1 MSSINNPTSSN
12 ILNILNGDSIKKGR
26 GAPPHPINK
35 YYEKLEDKPYNCRCI
50 FCSTIIRKRANED
63 MRTHLSTCPKLPP
76 PHETPADL
84 AQFLKDVQLN
94 PNALYS
100 GLDHPIGDVRVHG
113 NRFTKDSSTPIS
125 GIVRKTKKKP
135 AKNVN
140 SLTSTS
146 ANVSRQITENPKQV
160 TELINVQI
168 ALAFASNGIPATVV
182 ENNFFQALFKRIPG
196 YHTLLGKDLAHQY
209 VPQVSRLSK
218 VNSIK
223 ELEKAKSL
231 TLTVYKRTFQNN
243 ISIYALTFITDK
255 FKEVYFDCVVKQTHE
270 KPEVEVTKSL
280 LDSIDTL
287 SEEVQKK
294 ISAITGDS
302 VIEHMKIYIQQK
314 FRSTLF
320 INCFTHNLNSIL
332 LNLLRDPSFTELLRW
347 ADDVIQ
353 LFTTSH
359 KLSTFL
365 TGKDI
370 SGTPLLKPSEVKFT
384 HAFAAYKRLLDNS
397 NAITLTI
404 RVPGVMPF
412 LSSKDEENVS
422 DVYRWKQLKEFV
434 SIFQPFAE
442 FSNKA
447 ETSNFTVS
455 KSFVECITLA
465 RDFTEAINET
475 NYKNN
480 FTIFTSAIRKI
491 FHKDTFNNP
500 GIFVLALIFDL
511 DYAFKPSSTTISM
524 AEQSFTEICYSHGA
538 TVQGVQ
544 MLMQLFHHFLNNRE
558 EIQHKNTN
566 DGYWDETRRKF
577 GTLPVHLLHVV
588 CNSPSTD
595 HAFSRMGWFDS
606 IKANST
612 ELSAVEIKPRLDIYL
627 SHNIMKPQEK
637 IKSSELDQLTVVST
651 EEEASQN
658 ITFIEEQNRDT
669 TDDYLQDAQPLDQQF
684 SVLRNLFAD
693 PNEFS
698 QFNKRK
704 DTPASSVSGD
714 QDDEFAFIDHIF
726 N

>member
-1 MSSINNPTSSN
+1 MSSINNPPGN
-12 ILNILNGDSIKKGR
+12 ILNILNGDSTKKGR
-26 GAPPHPINK
+26 GAPAHPINK
-35 YYEKLEDKPYNCRCI
+35 YYERIEDKPYNCRCV
-50 FCSTIIRKRANED
+50 FCSMIVRRRANED

-84 AQFLKDVQLN
+84 AQFLKDIQLN

-100 GLDHPIGDVRVHG
+100 GLDHPVGDVRIHG
-113 NRFTKDSSTPIS
+113 NRFSKDSSTPIA
-125 GIVRKTKKKP
+125 GVVRKTKKKT
-135 AKNVN
+135 AKTAN
-140 SLTSTS
+140 SLSTTS
-146 ANVSRQITENPKQV
+146 ADVSKQITETPKQV
-160 TELINVQI
+160 TELINMQI

-182 ENNFFQALFKRIPG
+182 ENNFFQSLFKRIPG
-196 YHTLLGKDLAHQY
+196 YHTLSGKDLANQY
-209 VPQVSRLSK
+209 VPQVSRLAK

-231 TLTVYKRTFQNN
+231 TLIVYKRTFQNN
-243 ISIYALTFITDK
+243 ISIYALTFVTDK
-255 FKEVYFDCVVKQTHE
+255 FKEVYFDCVIKQPHE
-270 KPEVEVTKSL
+270 KPDVEITKKL

-287 SEEVQKK
+287 SETVQKK
-294 ISAITGDS
+294 ICAITGDAI
-302 VIEHMKIYIQQK
+302 IEHMKIFIQQK

-332 LNLLRDPSFTELLRW
+332 LNLLRDPTFTELLRW

-353 LFTTSH
+353 LFTKSH
-359 KLSTFL
+359 KLSAFL
-365 TGKDI
+365 VGKDI
-370 SGTPLLKPSEVKFT
+370 SGTPLFKSSEVKFT
-384 HAFAAYKRLLDNS
+384 HAFAAYKRLLENS

-434 SIFQPFAE
+434 TVFQPFAE

-465 RDFTEAINET
+465 RDFSEAINET
-475 NYKNN
+475 NLKNN
-480 FTIFTSAIRKI
+480 LTIFTSAIRKI
-491 FHKDTFNNP
+491 FNKDTFNNP

-511 DYAFKPSSTTISM
+511 DVAFKPSSTTM
-524 AEQSFTEICYSHGA
+524 ALAEQSFTDICYSHGA

-544 MLMQLFHHFLNNRE
+544 MLMQLFHHFLNNRD

-577 GTLPVHLLHVV
+577 GTLPVHLLHIV

-595 HAFSRMGWFDS
+595 QAFARMGWFDS
-606 IKANST
+606 IKANSIALSDV
-612 ELSAVEIKPRLDIYL
+612 ELKPRLDLYL
-627 SHNIMKPQEK
+627 SHNIMKSQEK
-637 IKSSELDQLTVVST
+637 AKSTEIDELIVVST

-658 ITFIEEQNRDT
+658 IAFIEEQNRDT
-669 TDDYLQDAQPLDQQF
+669 TDDYLQDAQPLEQQF

-698 QFNKRK
+698 QFNRRQESHIV
-704 DTPASSVSGD
+704 SSAVD